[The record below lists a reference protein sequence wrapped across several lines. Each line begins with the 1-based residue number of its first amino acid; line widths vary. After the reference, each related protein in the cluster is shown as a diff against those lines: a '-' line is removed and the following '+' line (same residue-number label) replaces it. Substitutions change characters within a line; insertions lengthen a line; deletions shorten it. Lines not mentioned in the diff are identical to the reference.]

1 MYDSTV
7 LYDRFPTR
15 NLTRT
20 EQTIVDGKYIS
31 VVALNGSYARS
42 EQGAVTVQVERSS
55 SSGTTVPVTNVSA
68 GQNVTLLVPTTLS
81 ASQWE
86 DLLDGQFVDQGGH
99 VRRASLQTI
108 PLPDTVGHYL
118 RIELQP
124 NVTYQLQMAKVG
136 LGTGVQ
142 SESATYLTDTSGN
155 RTSVPEGG
163 TQQVVVSVRDRYNN
177 HVSDVQVRANTS
189 GSGSLTFAGENESD
203 ADGDVTMTYHAP
215 QDIDGS
221 GNTVFVNVSLQ
232 GPREDV
238 LGSFDPTTPEN
249 VTLQLTVENT
259 DGSGLGGGGGG
270 GGAYALTWQDPSG
283 QTGVECPGGA
293 NDVCTLY
300 SNETADASL
309 TAETDPVV
317 PGATVTY
324 LVNNS
329 TVGTV
334 SPSSGVTDSTG
345 TDATTLEP
353 EGNGSVTVFASSG
366 GSGDALE
373 MVVENFTARGIGEVG
388 VETTDQTG
396 FQTIS
401 LEQEY
406 DNPVVIARPLSW
418 DDSEPIYVRVQNVQA
433 ESFEYKIEEFDND
446 DEGDGHE
453 QVTFHYLVLEEGVH
467 ELSDGTIVEAGTNR
481 VDGSADTV
489 AFNHTFGATPIVFS
503 QPLTTNDPTPVVIRQ
518 ESITTTSFQQNLEE
532 SQANGQTGHGIE
544 TAGYVAIEQGTGSN
558 DEAAYEAG
566 TTGNVVRGVDNGW
579 TTITFSQTFTQSP
592 ALFAQMQSQDG
603 PNTAWERYRLLD
615 RTDVEVSLDEDQTT
629 TASRA
634 HTTENVGYFGYQEFG
649 VFDGTTL
656 GANSF
661 AIYRQT
667 DDDLAGVGFLGLVE
681 TYSTDTPLSL
691 GPGADIDGDG
701 DVDVPYI
708 ENDGNPKGLLMVDQN
723 GNTET
728 LVGTGNTSPITSNSR
743 LAVADLPRDA
753 DSKAGVI
760 YVTSK
765 NEIYTY
771 EDGENGGDPQ
781 LVSDVVSAAA
791 IGGVGDFD
799 EDGNADDI
807 AYVSTSNDVR
817 FLDTS
822 DGTVEGTTLP
832 TTGANTIGE
841 PADFDGDGSD
851 EVPYFEGG
859 NLHFADAANGDVKVL
874 AISASASAMGTEDW
888 DSDGDL
894 DVVYLDGSQVISYVD
909 YDGNTATVSGS
920 PTAATATGVVEG
932 QRRDRASRPTSE
944 GVVG

>member
-1 MYDSTV
+1 MCGWGDERGQSIQVGAILLFATVIVAFSIYQAFVIPDQNRAVEFNHNLEVGQQVEQLRSAIVASPGRTGREPVVIKLGVRYPERAIALNPPPVSGSLRTEGTTDPDVNVSIQNADVSGETGDFWDGTSRNYSSGFVVYSPQYNEYAQSPETVYDSTV

-20 EQTIVDGKYIS
+20 EQTIVDGKHIS

-203 ADGDVTMTYHAP
+203 ADGDVTITYHAP

-259 DGSGLGGGGGG
+259 DGSGLGGGGGGG

-353 EGNGSVTVFASSG
+353 EG
-366 GSGDALE
+366 
-373 MVVENFTARGIGEVG
+373 
-388 VETTDQTG
+388 TG
-396 FQTIS
+396 
-401 LEQEY
+401 
-406 DNPVVIARPLSW
+406 R
-418 DDSEPIYVRVQNVQA
+418 
-433 ESFEYKIEEFDND
+433 
-446 DEGDGHE
+446 
-453 QVTFHYLVLEEGVH
+453 
-467 ELSDGTIVEAGTNR
+467 
-481 VDGSADTV
+481 
-489 AFNHTFGATPIVFS
+489 
-503 QPLTTNDPTPVVIRQ
+503 
-518 ESITTTSFQQNLEE
+518 
-532 SQANGQTGHGIE
+532 
-544 TAGYVAIEQGTGSN
+544 
-558 DEAAYEAG
+558 
-566 TTGNVVRGVDNGW
+566 
-579 TTITFSQTFTQSP
+579 
-592 ALFAQMQSQDG
+592 
-603 PNTAWERYRLLD
+603 
-615 RTDVEVSLDEDQTT
+615 
-629 TASRA
+629 
-634 HTTENVGYFGYQEFG
+634 
-649 VFDGTTL
+649 
-656 GANSF
+656 
-661 AIYRQT
+661 
-667 DDDLAGVGFLGLVE
+667 
-681 TYSTDTPLSL
+681 
-691 GPGADIDGDG
+691 
-701 DVDVPYI
+701 
-708 ENDGNPKGLLMVDQN
+708 
-723 GNTET
+723 
-728 LVGTGNTSPITSNSR
+728 
-743 LAVADLPRDA
+743 
-753 DSKAGVI
+753 
-760 YVTSK
+760 
-765 NEIYTY
+765 
-771 EDGENGGDPQ
+771 
-781 LVSDVVSAAA
+781 
-791 IGGVGDFD
+791 
-799 EDGNADDI
+799 
-807 AYVSTSNDVR
+807 
-817 FLDTS
+817 
-822 DGTVEGTTLP
+822 
-832 TTGANTIGE
+832 
-841 PADFDGDGSD
+841 
-851 EVPYFEGG
+851 
-859 NLHFADAANGDVKVL
+859 
-874 AISASASAMGTEDW
+874 
-888 DSDGDL
+888 
-894 DVVYLDGSQVISYVD
+894 
-909 YDGNTATVSGS
+909 
-920 PTAATATGVVEG
+920 
-932 QRRDRASRPTSE
+932 
-944 GVVG
+944 